1 MKAETLQDMI
11 ENTIK
16 DLEKVEEKYFNAY
29 NGKVYQLALYLYG
42 RYGELPAELL
52 DDKKLEIMLD
62 IVDKEESLFNENIN
76 CDTEDLINGYME
88 V

>member
-29 NGKVYQLALYLYG
+29 NGKVYLLSLYLYG

-52 DDKKLEIMLD
+52 DNKKLEMMLN
-62 IVDKEESLFNENIN
+62 IVDREESLFNENIN
-76 CDTEDLINGYME
+76 CDTEDLIQGVIE
-88 V
+88 E